1 MDPTEVAPRSNVE
14 FAWQKIC
21 DLRDSEEHFNG
32 IKAKCRTLASTW
44 LLAAF
49 AAMGFLVSETISISI
64 PVEVVILGL
73 GLAAASGMLLL
84 WVLDLLVYHR
94 LLDAYFREAA
104 SLEQR
109 YPELPQVRQRMMA
122 SMPKRQTTTY
132 QAWFYIGTISAPLVF
147 SGVLFSYWCFRFGV
161 WAGVLAAVV
170 MVFLILAIGYLVRL
184 KSPNT
189 ALLKTQPTACGY

>member
-1 MDPTEVAPRSNVE
+1 MDQTKGAPRSDDE

-49 AAMGFLVSETISISI
+49 AAMGFMISEEISISI

-94 LLDAYFREAA
+94 LLDAYFIEAV
-104 SLEQR
+104 SLEQN
-109 YPELPQVRQRMMA
+109 YPQLPQVRQQMIA
-122 SMPKRQTTTY
+122 SMPRGQTTGY
-132 QAWFYIGTISAPLVF
+132 QVWFYIGTISAPLVF

-170 MVFLILAIGYLVRL
+170 MVSLILAIGYLVRR
-184 KSPNT
+184 KSPNP
-189 ALLKTQPTACGY
+189 ALLKTQLTACFF